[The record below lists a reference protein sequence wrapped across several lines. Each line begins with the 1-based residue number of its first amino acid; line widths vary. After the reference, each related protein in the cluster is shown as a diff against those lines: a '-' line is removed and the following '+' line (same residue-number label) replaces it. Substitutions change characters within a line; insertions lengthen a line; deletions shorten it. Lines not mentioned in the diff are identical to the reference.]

1 MERSRNSVERGP
13 QGSTLTL
20 SKRLREDKENIYL
33 EEDKGDVE
41 NTIGKPNKRV
51 KFSDNVEI
59 KSLPDNGSKKSV
71 PLVEI
76 NENGEISNNISDPKS
91 EPLKENNEA

>member
-33 EEDKGDVE
+33 EEDKGDIDRA
-41 NTIGKPNKRV
+41 IGKPNKRV
-51 KFSDNVEI
+51 KFSDKVEI
-59 KSLPDNGSKKSV
+59 KSLPVDC
-71 PLVEI
+71 
-76 NENGEISNNISDPKS
+76 
-91 EPLKENNEA
+91 